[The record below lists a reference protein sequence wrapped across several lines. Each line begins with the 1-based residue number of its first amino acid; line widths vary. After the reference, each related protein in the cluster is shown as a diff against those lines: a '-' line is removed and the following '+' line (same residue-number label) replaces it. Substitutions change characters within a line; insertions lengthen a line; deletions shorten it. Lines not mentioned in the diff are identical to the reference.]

1 MKIFSFSDNSA
12 VPCALCPGRFD
23 GLHLGHRALIAKA
36 KEYKNLKTAL
46 FTIKSPA
53 ASKNIFD
60 FDELIFACETLG
72 VNLLVAADATADF
85 FSTSPEDFL
94 SALIDRFCVKALIC
108 GEDFTYGRLRAG
120 NAYTLEKFCKER
132 GIAVSV
138 VKTVKK
144 DGKKISSS
152 AVKELLSSGDVDK
165 AAELLGSAF
174 KIAGRVERGRS
185 DGAKLGFK
193 TANLQYPADKAEIMR
208 GVYATKTVIDGV
220 TYPSLTNVGAALTFG
235 LNNTLVETHVIGF
248 DGEIYGKT
256 ISVSFVKFL
265 RENRKFSSA
274 EELKKQ
280 IEKDLKF
287 YD

>member
-1 MKIFSFSDNSA
+1 MTARMGRKRFIWCA
-12 VPCALCPGRFD
+12 ALILALC
-23 GLHLGHRALIAKA
+23 
-36 KEYKNLKTAL
+36 
-46 FTIKSPA
+46 A
-53 ASKNIFD
+53 AI
-60 FDELIFACETLG
+60 I
-72 VNLLVAADATADF
+72 VAATGLRL
-85 FSTSPEDFL
+85 PE
-94 SALIDRFCVKALIC
+94 AK
-108 GEDFTYGRLRAG
+108 G
-120 NAYTLEKFCKER
+120 
-132 GIAVSV
+132 
-138 VKTVKK
+138 KTVKK

-274 EELKKQ
+274 EELKNQ